1 MKKNGGSR
9 FKDHLILV
17 RQGTMYSIISYGAF
31 LLLRN
36 CIFTEDP
43 QFLEIHLYFFKS
55 HIKGQ
60 LISKL
65 FFGILNFLQKTN
77 QNKWT
82 WGIISSKVELVWS
95 FFDKSMTPK
104 NHFQINWPL
113 CQQIR
118 LATTSEMIL
127 SHCAVSKVVMRSN
140 FVLI

>member
-1 MKKNGGSR
+1 MKKNGGSQ

-17 RQGTMYSIISYGAF
+17 RQGTMCWIISYGAF
-31 LLLRN
+31 LLLCN

-43 QFLEIHLYFFKS
+43 QFHKIHLYFFKS

-77 QNKWT
+77 ENKWT
-82 WGIISSKVELVWS
+82 WGIIVAKSNLFVR
-95 FFDKSMTPK
+95 FFDKSMPPK
-104 NHFQINWPL
+104 NPSQINWPL

-127 SHCAVSKVVMRSN
+127 PHCAVSKVVMRSN